1 MTRAG
6 LWRRRKAAYTT
17 GGDPVGPVLEHSAHE
32 RAIALHD
39 KRLEAHGGEID
50 ELRECAFQGSTA
62 IQEANT
68 ARQTAAEGAHSG
80 SGGRAREEMDSVV
93 NYALTVAVL
102 AFVVGIATHL
112 GINI

>member
-1 MTRAG
+1 MAKTIYEEVIR
-6 LWRRRKAAYTT
+6 L
-17 GGDPVGPVLEHSAHE
+17 DQCLEHSAHE

-50 ELRECAFQGSTA
+50 ELRECVVRLTA

-68 ARQTAAEGAHSG
+68 AWQTAAEERIAALEAAPAK
-80 SGGRAREEMDSVV
+80 RWDS
-93 NYALTVAVL
+93 YALTAVL
-102 AFVVGIATHL
+102 AFVVGIVATHL

>member
-17 GGDPVGPVLEHSAHE
+17 GGDP
-32 RAIALHD
+32 
-39 KRLEAHGGEID
+39 HGGEID
-50 ELRECAFQGSTA
+50 ELRECVVRLTA

-68 ARQTAAEGAHSG
+68 AWQTAAEERIAALEAAPAK
-80 SGGRAREEMDSVV
+80 RWDSVV
-93 NYALTVAVL
+93 NYALTAVL
-102 AFVVGIATHL
+102 AFVVGIVATHL

>member
-1 MTRAG
+1 MAKTIYEEVIR
-6 LWRRRKAAYTT
+6 L
-17 GGDPVGPVLEHSAHE
+17 DQCLEHSAHE

-50 ELRECAFQGSTA
+50 ELRECVVRLTA

-68 ARQTAAEGAHSG
+68 AWQTAAEERIAALEAAPAK
-80 SGGRAREEMDSVV
+80 RWDSVV
-93 NYALTVAVL
+93 NYAHTAVL
-102 AFVVGIATHL
+102 AFVVGIVATHL